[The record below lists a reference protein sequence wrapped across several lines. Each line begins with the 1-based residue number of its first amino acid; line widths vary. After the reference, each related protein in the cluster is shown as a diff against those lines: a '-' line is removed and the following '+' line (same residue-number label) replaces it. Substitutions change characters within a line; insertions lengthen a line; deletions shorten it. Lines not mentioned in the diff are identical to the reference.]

1 MTKISDI
8 DHYYVCLGCD
18 SRHPNNRDA
27 IVCCA
32 VVQEVWQCRRC
43 DKRHPN
49 LRLAIMCTAGHLRE
63 ERDVEESAAV

>member
-1 MTKISDI
+1 MTRISDI

-18 SRHPNNRDA
+18 SRHQTNGDA
-27 IVCCA
+27 VRCCA

-49 LRLAIMCTAGHLRE
+49 LRLAMICTAEHLRE
-63 ERDVEESAAV
+63 VRDVEETATI